1 MGGQYACIQK
11 TVVTLVRRRG
21 ISVPLKA
28 SMPAATQMR
37 VFAAGGAS

>member
-1 MGGQYACIQK
+1 MGGQGFACIRE

-21 ISVPLKA
+21 ISVPFKA

-37 VFAAGGAS
+37 FAAGGAS